1 MPIIST
7 NISHTTKAHSIL
19 STLSTP
25 ALRRYASRKSSF
37 YGLSSGTDSFSIAT
51 TKEMNARGFNSTTQ
65 DDFAQKLVSFYDH
78 ATTHFHSN
86 GKSMLQALSDGDRI
100 FWNSYK

>member
-25 ALRRYASRKSSF
+25 ALRRYASRKSLF
-37 YGLSSGTDSFSIAT
+37 MDYLLALTVF
-51 TKEMNARGFNSTTQ
+51 
-65 DDFAQKLVSFYDH
+65 L
-78 ATTHFHSN
+78 
-86 GKSMLQALSDGDRI
+86 LQPPRR
-100 FWNSYK
+100 